1 GSSRRYCSA
10 CCSSRASAPCA
21 QLLAVALDHRERRA
35 GGDRLALLDGQLG
48 DDARLVGGDLVL
60 HLHRLDDR
68 DELALLD
75 LLALLDEHL
84 PDVALQRGGEL
95 VASAARG
102 AALALGALGGLAGAG
117 GRRAVRDDSGR
128 RGADDLDVEAPARD

>member
-1 GSSRRYCSA
+1 MASAERRTLRRHSSRRSEG
-10 CCSSRASAPCA
+10 
-21 QLLAVALDHRERRA
+21 LVGVFDHGEGRA
-35 GGDRLALLDGQLG
+35 GGYRLALLDGQLG

-95 VASAARG
+95 VAAAGRSAG
-102 AALALGALGGLAGAG
+102 LALGALGGLAA
-117 GRRAVRDDSGR
+117 
-128 RGADDLDVEAPARD
+128 AR